1 MRVTRRR
8 RSVNATRKSSTSRRR
23 RRRQVSLRLTS
34 SSTRDVIAWRHRHVL
49 RVHAHRGH
57 VSFDNLA
64 HFVASPRAHKV
75 TVQNFDPSVDW
86 HNYSFFPVPQF
97 DIIPRWT
104 DKFSTVC
111 DRALLPRPVSARD
124 NNCGRLRPKYVER
137 SAASQTAGFC
147 IRLFSFCAA
156 GDADFWDVLL
166 YFRCLLILRFGTL
179 RLWQAGRP
187 LPCDVWH
194 TVYVLYTE
202 LT

>member
-1 MRVTRRR
+1 MF
-8 RSVNATRKSSTSRRR
+8 
-23 RRRQVSLRLTS
+23 RLIT
-34 SSTRDVIAWRHRHVL
+34 WRTL
-49 RVHAHRGH
+49 
-57 VSFDNLA
+57 LPP
-64 HFVASPRAHKV
+64 PRAHKV

-104 DKFSTVC
+104 DKFSTEFDC

-137 SAASQTAGFC
+137 SAASQTAGFS
-147 IRLFSFCAA
+147 IRFFSFCAA
-156 GDADFWDVLL
+156 CDADFWDVLL

-194 TVYVLYTE
+194 CVICLIYRTNVNSKDVYIICNLSRMINATKLCLETCYVDIT
-202 LT
+202 T